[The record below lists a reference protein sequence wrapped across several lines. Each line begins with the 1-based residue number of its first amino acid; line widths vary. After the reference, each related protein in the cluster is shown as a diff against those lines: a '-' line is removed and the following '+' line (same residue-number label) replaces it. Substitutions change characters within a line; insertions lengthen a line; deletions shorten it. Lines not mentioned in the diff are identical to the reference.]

1 MLKNC
6 ANLLKRFSFS
16 SVARAQYFSS
26 ISGKSAEV
34 NLQTLLIGDLYTWGK
49 NTGSLGYAVS
59 QTVQSVM
66 VPKKIPEFSGNVS
79 KVVLGLSHS
88 AVITSKISAFFFVGL
103 IL

>member
-1 MLKNC
+1 MFKIS

-16 SVARAQYFSS
+16 SNARVQSFSS
-26 ISGKSAEV
+26 ISGISEEIIFEH
-34 NLQTLLIGDLYTWGK
+34 LIGDLYTWGK
-49 NTGSLGYAVS
+49 NTGSLGYSVS

-88 AVITSKISAFFFVGL
+88 AVITSKFFGF
-103 IL
+103 

>member
-1 MLKNC
+1 MLKIS

-16 SVARAQYFSS
+16 SNARVQSFSS
-26 ISGKSAEV
+26 ISGISEEIIFEH
-34 NLQTLLIGDLYTWGK
+34 LIGDLYTWGK
-49 NTGSLGYAVS
+49 NTGSLGYSVS

-88 AVITSKISAFFFVGL
+88 AVITSKFFGF
-103 IL
+103 